1 MSSYTIDIWASR
13 NFTFITQIP
22 MINIQSVCVFDGG
35 IHKTTVR
42 MDGNR
47 HSASEA
53 NKQHQDQMILFTQ

>member
-1 MSSYTIDIWASR
+1 
-13 NFTFITQIP
+13 

-35 IHKTTVR
+35 IHKTMVR
-42 MDGNR
+42 INGNR